1 VTDSNPSPAQA
12 GRATLPTL
20 IALPLALIL
29 VAIFIALLFPW
40 ESVARRI
47 IHEIEHASGGQVSM
61 GALSPALSARGPVL
75 VARDVVVLHR
85 AVKRV
90 RIDRLEI
97 APRWSQSWLSG
108 DPTMRIWADT
118 ELALIDGVLRLGD
131 TPGFEGRVDQ
141 VEIEALPLRLES
153 SGASLAGTLSAI
165 VDVTLDPRGI
175 LTGRAEFESESL
187 SILSDLLPVAIPF
200 TRAAGT
206 IEILDSGATHIE
218 SLTFEGEL
226 IEGEIDG
233 EIAMA
238 HRSQSPPI
246 DLTARIRI
254 IPPFL
259 RDLAPDAGLRISDS
273 GEVAIR
279 VRGTLDSPR
288 IEPLPSGGEP
298 APRSERKGRSSR

>member
-29 VAIFIALLFPW
+29 VAVFIVLLFPW
-40 ESVARRI
+40 DSVARRI
-47 IHEIEHASGGQVSM
+47 SYEIESASGSQVSM
-61 GALSPALSARGPVL
+61 RTLSPALSARGLVL

-131 TPGFEGRVDQ
+131 SPGFTGRVDQ
-141 VEIEALPLRLES
+141 VEIEALPLRLEA

-187 SILSDLLPVAIPF
+187 VIHSDLLPAAIVL
-200 TRAAGT
+200 THAAGA

-218 SLTFEGEL
+218 SLVFEGEL

-233 EIAMA
+233 EVSMT
-238 HRSQSPPI
+238 HHSQSPPI

-254 IPPFL
+254 IPRFL
-259 RDLAPDAGLRISDS
+259 RELAPNAGIDISES

-279 VRGTLDSPR
+279 IRGTLDRPL
-288 IEPLPSGGEP
+288 IEPLSSRGKP
-298 APRSERKGRSSR
+298 ASRSDLKGRSIR